1 MRSTRTLSRFAVTP
15 GLLGVALGI
24 AIAMGDT
31 GDAVVIAALLV
42 PGVVLFAVVWFV
54 LIRDRDRA

>member
-15 GLLGVALGI
+15 ALLSVALGV

-31 GDAVVIAALLV
+31 GDALVIAALLV
-42 PGVVLFAVVWFV
+42 PGVVLFAAVWFV
-54 LIRDRDRA
+54 LIRYCDRE